1 MGRPVPVFQVVSDV
15 PAKGARSKALVIS
28 WPPLHTKNSKH
39 QAHGFIPVGFSLL
52 GDDGMQD
59 LIAPHGGL
67 QEPVDRMVPAAEVE
81 SVRREAA
88 SLKKVPISDAD
99 LSSLYRFGDGGLSP
113 LTGPMDGQTF
123 NRVLEQEVMLQDGKP
138 YAWTI
143 PISFPV
149 DKALAAT
156 LKTGETVALVDGK
169 QAVVGTL
176 RISDIFPFNKA
187 KYLQSVYATAR
198 TDHPGGHMVLGD
210 PRDVMLGGEV
220 RVLPPPKHPEYGQ
233 FVLSPRETRALFRQ
247 RGWKRV
253 VAFQTRNPL
262 HRAHEYALVAGM
274 ERLTR
279 AGHFTGAVLNPLVG
293 ETKGDDVDAATRMR
307 TYKALIDNKALGQ
320 GDKDEELWKKT
331 GYDFTDHLL
340 LLGLDIKM
348 FYAGPKEAIMH
359 SIYRQNFGF
368 TDIIIGRKHADAPY
382 DDGKDIWDGLAAQRK
397 FDELKGDLKIQ
408 PVKVG
413 FAAFYEELGRV
424 GLVDECAPKGYKQV
438 SISGRELRE
447 KLRAGELPDA
457 RIMRPETAKILIERM
472 RVK

>member
-1 MGRPVPVFQVVSDV
+1 MVPPAEVADFRQKAATLKRVPV
-15 PAKGARSKALVIS
+15 
-28 WPPLHTKNSKH
+28 
-39 QAHGFIPVGFSLL
+39 
-52 GDDGMQD
+52 
-59 LIAPHGGL
+59 
-67 QEPVDRMVPAAEVE
+67 
-81 SVRREAA
+81 
-88 SLKKVPISDAD
+88 SDAD

-113 LTGPMDGQTF
+113 LTGPMNGAAFD
-123 NRVLEQEVMLQDGKP
+123 RVLDEEVIAVNGQK

-149 DKALAAT
+149 DKSQAAG
-156 LKTGETVALVDGK
+156 LKVGETVALTNSK
-169 QAVVGTL
+169 NEIVGTL
-176 RISDIFPFNKA
+176 TISDIFPFDKSR
-187 KYLQSVYATAR
+187 YLRSVYGTAR

-210 PRDVMLGGEV
+210 PREMLLGGEV
-220 RVLPPPKHPEYGQ
+220 RVLPQPKHQEYGQ
-233 FVLSPRETRALFRQ
+233 FVLSPRETRALFRK

-262 HRAHEYALVAGM
+262 HRAHEYALVVGM

-279 AGHFTGAVLNPLVG
+279 DGHFTGAVLNPLVG

-307 TYKALIDNKALGQ
+307 TYRALIDNKALGQ
-320 GDKDEELWKKT
+320 GDKDEELWRKV
-331 GYDFTDHLL
+331 GYDFTDQLL

-348 FYAGPKEAIMH
+348 FYGGPKEAIMH
-359 SIYRQNFGF
+359 AIYRQNFGF
-368 TDIIIGRKHADAPY
+368 TDIIIGRKHADAPF

-413 FAAFYEELGRV
+413 FAAFYEELERV

-447 KLRAGELPDA
+447 KLRAGVLPDA

-472 RVK
+472 RAS